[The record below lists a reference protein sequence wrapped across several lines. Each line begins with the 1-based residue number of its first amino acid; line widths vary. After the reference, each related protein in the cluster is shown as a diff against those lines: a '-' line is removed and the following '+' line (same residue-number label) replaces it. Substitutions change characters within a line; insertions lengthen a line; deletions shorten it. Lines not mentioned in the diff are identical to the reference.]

1 MKIYNSPEIPIIE
14 LLSEGTVMAGSTAE
28 GYENLDDFGANRELY
43 HELGEFIIGSDM
55 KKNKSR
61 YEKGTI
67 DYFQRSFVCLR

>member
-43 HELGEFIIGSDM
+43 HELGEFIIGS
-55 KKNKSR
+55 KKK
-61 YEKGTI
+61 KK
-67 DYFQRSFVCLR
+67 